1 MTEKFVVTGMTC
13 AACAAHVEKAAGA
26 VDGVNSAAVNLMLGT
41 LVCSYDRDKASPQAI
56 IAAVEAAGYGA
67 APADDAKRDIRR
79 EQDAAAKAM
88 GRRLLWSAV
97 CLVPLFYLSMGHMLG
112 LPVPAFMHRQPL
124 LAAAVQLA
132 LCLPILLLNRAYF
145 TVGFS
150 RLFKGS
156 PNMDSLVALGAAA
169 GLTYSL
175 IEMGLLCA
183 GQLTGMPDL
192 YFESAGMILTLV
204 TVGKYLEER
213 SKGKTT
219 GAITALL
226 ALAPETAVVR
236 RNGTEVT
243 VAADQIRAGETV
255 IIRQGGRIP
264 VDGTV
269 TKGSG
274 AVDESALTGESM
286 PVEKTPGSSAVS
298 ATVLTSGYL
307 ELTAD
312 RVGADTTLSQIVQLM
327 EQAASSKAPI
337 SRLADK
343 ISAVFVPV
351 VISIAV
357 LAAVLWATVGGM
369 GVRFCLS
376 IGIAVLVIS
385 CPCALGLATPVAIT
399 VATGK
404 AAERGI
410 LIKSAASLELLGQV
424 DTVVLDKTGT
434 VTAGTPQ
441 VTDVLCV
448 PGVTEEEL
456 LCAAASLEKPSG
468 HPLADAIVQEAA
480 RRSIP
485 LCAVSDFNAV
495 PGGGVQAVLDGK
507 TLYAGNDR
515 YMTLIGAGTA
525 ALRAAAEMLAAA
537 GKTPLYFAEEQQ
549 LLGVV
554 AVADVVK
561 PDSAAAIAAL
571 RRSGREVV
579 LLTGDDRRTAE
590 AIARQVGVERVIA
603 QVLPQDKARCV
614 EELQKD
620 GRLVAMVGDGVN
632 DAPAL
637 VTADVGLAIGAGTDV
652 AIESADVVLMHNS
665 LMDIVDAAALSR
677 ATLRNIRQ
685 NLFWA
690 FFYNAIGIPVA
701 AGVLYPAL
709 QLTLDPML
717 AAAAMSLSSVC
728 VVSNALR
735 LRGWKAAPT
744 DSHVS
749 LDKSVHLTDNDTVH
763 TDHTNTAASAAQ
775 QEEPTMQKTLTIEG
789 MMCAHCA
796 AHVEKALNALPGV
809 TAVVD
814 LAAKTAVVTGD
825 AGDEAL
831 KKAVADAGYQVTDI
845 R

>member
-13 AACAAHVEKAAGA
+13 AACAAHVEKAANSL
-26 VDGVNSAAVNLMLGT
+26 DGVDSAAVNLMLGT
-41 LVCSYDRDKASPQAI
+41 LVCSYDADKVTPQAI
-56 IAAVEAAGYGA
+56 ISAVEASGYGA
-67 APADDAKRDIRR
+67 APADEAKRDIRR
-79 EQDAAAKAM
+79 EQEASARAM
-88 GRRLLWSAV
+88 GRRLLWSVV
-97 CLVPLFYLSMGHMLG
+97 CLVPLFYLSMGHMMG

-124 LAAAVQLA
+124 AAALVQLV
-132 LCLPILLLNRAYF
+132 LCVPILILNRAYF

-150 RLFKGS
+150 RLFKGA

-169 GLTYSL
+169 GLVYSL
-175 IEMGLLCA
+175 IEMGLLAA
-183 GQLTGMPDL
+183 GQIAGMPDL

-226 ALAPETAVVR
+226 ALAPDVAVVR
-236 RNGTEVT
+236 RSGTEVT
-243 VAADQIRAGETV
+243 VATDQIKAGETV
-255 IIRQGGRIP
+255 IVRQGGRIP

-269 TKGSG
+269 VKGSG
-274 AVDESALTGESM
+274 SVDESALTGESM
-286 PVEKTPGSSAVS
+286 PVEKTAGSKAVS

-307 ELTAD
+307 EMTAD
-312 RVGADTTLSQIVQLM
+312 RVGADTTLSQIIQLM
-327 EQAASSKAPI
+327 EQAASTKAPI

-343 ISAVFVPV
+343 ISAVFVPA

-357 LAAVLWATVGGM
+357 AAALLWAAAGGM

-376 IGIAVLVIS
+376 IGIAVLVTS

-404 AAERGI
+404 AAEKGI
-410 LIKSAASLELLGQV
+410 LIKSAASLELMGRV
-424 DTVVLDKTGT
+424 NTVVLDKTGT
-434 VTAGTPQ
+434 VTEGKPR
-441 VTDVLCV
+441 VTDVLCAAN
-448 PGVTEEEL
+448 VTEEEL

-468 HPLADAIVQEAA
+468 HPLADAIVQEAE

-485 LCAVSDFNAV
+485 LCAVSDFAAV
-495 PGGGVQAVLDGK
+495 AGGGVQAVQDGK

-515 YMTLIGAGTA
+515 YMESIGADTA
-525 ALRAAAEMLAAA
+525 ALRAAAEMLAAQ
-537 GKTPLYFAEEQQ
+537 GKTPLYFAEDRQ
-549 LLGVV
+549 LLGVI

-571 RRSGREVV
+571 RRSGCEVV
-579 LLTGDDRRTAE
+579 LLTGDNQRTAE
-590 AIARQVGVERVIA
+590 AIARQVGVDRVIA
-603 QVLPQDKARCV
+603 QVLPQDKARCI
-614 EELQKD
+614 EDLQKA

-652 AIESADVVLMHNS
+652 AIESADVVLMRSS

-690 FFYNAIGIPVA
+690 FFYNSIGIPVA

-709 QLTLDPML
+709 GITLNPMI

-735 LRGWKAAPT
+735 LRGWKGSAPVRRGETPANTQSEPAAP
-744 DSHVS
+744 
-749 LDKSVHLTDNDTVH
+749 
-763 TDHTNTAASAAQ
+763 AAQ
-775 QEEPTMQKTLTIEG
+775 HNEEEPTMKKTLSIEG

-809 TAVVD
+809 TAAVD
-814 LAAKTAVVTGD
+814 LAGSSAVVTGD
-825 AGDEAL
+825 VSDEAL
-831 KKAVADAGYQVTDI
+831 KKAVADAGYTVTDI
-845 R
+845 H

>member
-13 AACAAHVEKAAGA
+13 AACAAHVEKAANSL
-26 VDGVNSAAVNLMLGT
+26 DGVDSAAVNLMLGT
-41 LVCSYDRDKASPQAI
+41 LVCSYDADKVTPQAI
-56 IAAVEAAGYGA
+56 ISAVEASGYGA
-67 APADDAKRDIRR
+67 APADEAKRDIRR
-79 EQDAAAKAM
+79 EQEASARAM
-88 GRRLLWSAV
+88 GRRLLWSVV
-97 CLVPLFYLSMGHMLG
+97 CLVPLFYLSMGHMMG

-124 LAAAVQLA
+124 AAALVQLV
-132 LCLPILLLNRAYF
+132 LCVPILILNRAYF

-150 RLFKGS
+150 RLFKGA

-169 GLTYSL
+169 GLVYSL
-175 IEMGLLCA
+175 IEMGLLAA
-183 GQLTGMPDL
+183 GQVTGMPDL

-226 ALAPETAVVR
+226 ALAPDVAVVR
-236 RNGTEVT
+236 RSGTEVT
-243 VAADQIRAGETV
+243 VATDQIKAGETV
-255 IIRQGGRIP
+255 IVRQGGRIP

-269 TKGSG
+269 VKGSG
-274 AVDESALTGESM
+274 SVDESALTGESM
-286 PVEKTPGSSAVS
+286 PVEKTAGSKAVS

-307 ELTAD
+307 EMTAD
-312 RVGADTTLSQIVQLM
+312 RVGADTTLSQIIRLM
-327 EQAASSKAPI
+327 EQAASTKAPI

-343 ISAVFVPV
+343 ISAVFVPA

-357 LAAVLWATVGGM
+357 AAALLWAAAGGM

-404 AAERGI
+404 AAEKGI
-410 LIKSAASLELLGQV
+410 LIKSAASLELMGRV
-424 DTVVLDKTGT
+424 NTVVLDKTGT
-434 VTAGTPQ
+434 VTEGKPR
-441 VTDVLCV
+441 VTDVLCAAN
-448 PGVTEEEL
+448 VTEEEL

-468 HPLADAIVQEAA
+468 HPLADAIVQETE

-485 LCAVSDFNAV
+485 LCAVSDFAAV
-495 PGGGVQAVLDGK
+495 AGGGVQAVQDGK

-515 YMTLIGAGTA
+515 YMESIGADTA

-537 GKTPLYFAEEQQ
+537 GKTPLYFAEGRQ
-549 LLGVV
+549 LLGVI

-571 RRSGREVV
+571 RRSGCEVV
-579 LLTGDDRRTAE
+579 LLTGDNQRTAE
-590 AIARQVGVERVIA
+590 AIARQVGVDRVIA
-603 QVLPQDKARCV
+603 QVLPQDKARCI
-614 EELQKD
+614 EDLQKA

-652 AIESADVVLMHNS
+652 AIESADVVLMRSS

-690 FFYNAIGIPVA
+690 FFYNSIGIPVA

-709 QLTLDPML
+709 GITLNPMI

-735 LRGWKAAPT
+735 LRGWKGSAPVRRGEAPANTQSEPAAPAT
-744 DSHVS
+744 QH
-749 LDKSVHLTDNDTVH
+749 NE
-763 TDHTNTAASAAQ
+763 
-775 QEEPTMQKTLTIEG
+775 EEPTMKKTLSIEG

-809 TAVVD
+809 TAAVD
-814 LAAKTAVVTGD
+814 LAGSSAVVTGD
-825 AGDEAL
+825 VSDEAL
-831 KKAVADAGYQVTDI
+831 KKAVADAGYTVTDI
-845 R
+845 H

>member
-13 AACAAHVEKAAGA
+13 AACAAHVEKAANSL
-26 VDGVNSAAVNLMLGT
+26 DGVDSAAVNLMLGT
-41 LVCSYDRDKASPQAI
+41 LVCSYDADKVSPQAI
-56 IAAVEAAGYGA
+56 ITAVEAAGYGA
-67 APADDAKRDIRR
+67 APADDAKRDLRK
-79 EQDAAAKAM
+79 EQEASAKAM
-88 GRRLLWSAV
+88 GRRLLWSVV
-97 CLVPLFYLSMGHMLG
+97 CLVPLFYLSMGHMMG
-112 LPVPAFMHRQPL
+112 LPVPAFMHHQPL
-124 LAAAVQLA
+124 LAALVQLA

-150 RLFKGS
+150 RLFQGS

-169 GLTYSL
+169 GLAYSL
-175 IEMGLLCA
+175 IEMGLLAA
-183 GQLTGMPDL
+183 GQITGMPDL
-192 YFESAGMILTLV
+192 YFESAGMILALV

-226 ALAPETAVVR
+226 ALAPDVAVVR
-236 RNGTEVT
+236 RSGTEVT
-243 VAADQIRAGETV
+243 VATDQIKAGETV

-274 AVDESALTGESM
+274 SVDESALTGESM
-286 PVEKTPGSSAVS
+286 PVEKTPGSKAVS
-298 ATVLTSGYL
+298 ATILTSGYL
-307 ELTAD
+307 EMTAD
-312 RVGADTTLSQIVQLM
+312 RVGADTTLSQIIQLM
-327 EQAASSKAPI
+327 EQAASTKAPI

-357 LAAVLWATVGGM
+357 VAAVLWAAVGGM

-404 AAERGI
+404 AAEKGI
-410 LIKSAASLELLGQV
+410 LIKSAASLELMGRV
-424 DTVVLDKTGT
+424 NTVVLDKTGT
-434 VTAGTPQ
+434 VTEGKPQ

-468 HPLADAIVQEAA
+468 HPLADAIVQEAE

-485 LCAVSDFNAV
+485 LCAVSDFAAV
-495 PGGGVQAVLDGK
+495 AGGGVQAVLDGK

-515 YMTLIGAGTA
+515 YMTLIGAGTS
-525 ALRAAAEMLAAA
+525 ALADAAAQLAAQ

-549 LLGVV
+549 LLGVI

-571 RRSGREVV
+571 RRSGCEVV
-579 LLTGDDRRTAE
+579 LLTGDNQRTAE
-590 AIARQVGVERVIA
+590 AIARQVGVDRVIA
-603 QVLPQDKARCV
+603 QVLPQDKARCI
-614 EELQKD
+614 EELQKE

-652 AIESADVVLMHNS
+652 AIESADVVLMRSS

-690 FFYNAIGIPVA
+690 FFYNSIGIPVA
-701 AGVLYPAL
+701 AGVLYPAF
-709 QLTLDPML
+709 QITLNPMI

-735 LRGWKAAPT
+735 LRGWKGSRP

-749 LDKSVHLTDNDTVH
+749 LDKSAALTDN
-763 TDHTNTAASAAQ
+763 TDVNTAAPAAQ
-775 QEEPTMQKTLTIEG
+775 QEEATMKKTLTIEG
-789 MMCAHCA
+789 MMCAHCV

-809 TAVVD
+809 TASVD
-814 LAAKTAVVTGD
+814 LDSKTAVVTGD

>member
-1 MTEKFVVTGMTC
+1 MKEESVMTEKFVVTGMTC
-13 AACAAHVEKAAGA
+13 AACAAHVEKAANSL
-26 VDGVNSAAVNLMLGT
+26 DGVDSAAVNLMLGT
-41 LVCSYDRDKASPQAI
+41 LVCSYDADKVTPQAI
-56 IAAVEAAGYGA
+56 ISAVEASGYGA
-67 APADDAKRDIRR
+67 APADEAKRDIRR
-79 EQDAAAKAM
+79 EQEASARAM
-88 GRRLLWSAV
+88 GRRLLWSVV
-97 CLVPLFYLSMGHMLG
+97 CLVPLFYLSMGHMMG

-124 LAAAVQLA
+124 AAALVQLV
-132 LCLPILLLNRAYF
+132 LCVPILILNRAYF

-150 RLFKGS
+150 RLFKGA

-169 GLTYSL
+169 GLVYSL
-175 IEMGLLCA
+175 IEMGLLAA
-183 GQLTGMPDL
+183 GHVTGMPDL

-226 ALAPETAVVR
+226 ALAPDVAVVR
-236 RNGTEVT
+236 RSGTEVI
-243 VAADQIRAGETV
+243 VATDQIKAGETV
-255 IIRQGGRIP
+255 IVRQGGRIP

-269 TKGSG
+269 VKGSG
-274 AVDESALTGESM
+274 SVDESALTGESM
-286 PVEKTPGSSAVS
+286 PVEKTAGSKAVS

-307 ELTAD
+307 EMTAD
-312 RVGADTTLSQIVQLM
+312 RVGADTTLSQIIQLM
-327 EQAASSKAPI
+327 EQAASTKAPI

-343 ISAVFVPV
+343 ISAVFVPA

-357 LAAVLWATVGGM
+357 AAALLWAAAGGM

-404 AAERGI
+404 AAEKGI
-410 LIKSAASLELLGQV
+410 LIKSAASLELMGRV
-424 DTVVLDKTGT
+424 NTVVLDKTGT
-434 VTAGTPQ
+434 VTEGKPR
-441 VTDVLCV
+441 VTDVLCAAN
-448 PGVTEEEL
+448 VTEEEL

-468 HPLADAIVQEAA
+468 HPLADAIVQEAE

-485 LCAVSDFNAV
+485 LCAVSDFAAV
-495 PGGGVQAVLDGK
+495 AGGGVQAVQDGK

-515 YMTLIGAGTA
+515 YMESIGADTA
-525 ALRAAAEMLAAA
+525 ALRDAAARLAAQ
-537 GKTPLYFAEEQQ
+537 GKTPLYFAEGRQ
-549 LLGVV
+549 LLGVI

-571 RRSGREVV
+571 RRSGCEVV
-579 LLTGDDRRTAE
+579 LLTGDNQRTAE
-590 AIARQVGVERVIA
+590 AIARQVGVDRVIA
-603 QVLPQDKARCV
+603 QVLPQDKARCI
-614 EELQKD
+614 EDLQKA

-652 AIESADVVLMHNS
+652 AIESADVVLMRSS

-690 FFYNAIGIPVA
+690 FFYNSIGIPVA

-709 QLTLDPML
+709 GITLNPMI

-735 LRGWKAAPT
+735 LRGWKGSAPVRRGETPANTQSEPAAP
-744 DSHVS
+744 
-749 LDKSVHLTDNDTVH
+749 
-763 TDHTNTAASAAQ
+763 AAQ
-775 QEEPTMQKTLTIEG
+775 HNEEEPTMKKTLSIEG

-809 TAVVD
+809 TAAVD
-814 LAAKTAVVTGD
+814 LAGSSAVVTGD
-825 AGDEAL
+825 VSDEAL
-831 KKAVADAGYQVTDI
+831 KKAVADAGYTVTDI
-845 R
+845 H

>member
-13 AACAAHVEKAAGA
+13 AACAAHVEKAANSL
-26 VDGVNSAAVNLMLGT
+26 DGVDSAAVNLMLGT
-41 LVCSYDRDKASPQAI
+41 LVCSYDADRVSPQAI
-56 IAAVEAAGYGA
+56 ITAVEAAGYGA

-79 EQDAAAKAM
+79 EQEESARAM
-88 GRRLLWSAV
+88 GRRLLWSVV
-97 CLVPLFYLSMGHMLG
+97 CLVPLFYLSMGHMMG
-112 LPVPAFMHRQPL
+112 LPVPGFMHRQPL
-124 LAAAVQLA
+124 LAAVVQLA
-132 LCLPILLLNRAYF
+132 LCLPILILNRAYF

-169 GLTYSL
+169 GLVYSL
-175 IEMGLLCA
+175 IEMGLLAA
-183 GQLTGMPDL
+183 GQVTGMPDL
-192 YFESAGMILTLV
+192 YFESAGMILALV

-226 ALAPETAVVR
+226 ALAPDVAVVR

-243 VAADQIRAGETV
+243 VATGQIKAGETV
-255 IIRQGGRIP
+255 IVRQGGRIP

-269 TKGSG
+269 TRGSG

-286 PVEKTPGSSAVS
+286 PVEKIPGSKAVS
-298 ATVLTSGYL
+298 ATVLTGGYL
-307 ELTAD
+307 EMTAD
-312 RVGADTTLSQIVQLM
+312 RVGADTTLSQIVRLM

-337 SRLADK
+337 SRLADR

-357 LAAVLWATVGGM
+357 LAAILWAAVGGM

-404 AAERGI
+404 AAEKGI
-410 LIKSAASLELLGQV
+410 LIKSAASLELLGRV
-424 DTVVLDKTGT
+424 NTVVLDKTGT
-434 VTAGTPQ
+434 VTEGKPQ

-485 LCAVSDFNAV
+485 LCGVSDFTTV
-495 PGGGVQAVLDGK
+495 SGGGVQAVLDGK

-515 YMTLIGAGTA
+515 YMDLIGAGVSV
-525 ALRAAAEMLAAA
+525 LRSAAEALAAQ
-537 GKTPLYFAEEQQ
+537 GKTPLYFAEEHR

-571 RRSGREVV
+571 RRGGCEVV
-579 LLTGDDRRTAE
+579 LLTGDNQRTAE
-590 AIARQVGVERVIA
+590 AIARQVGVDRVIA
-603 QVLPQDKARCV
+603 QVLPQDKARCIQ
-614 EELQKD
+614 ELQKE

-652 AIESADVVLMHNS
+652 AIESADVVLMRSS

-677 ATLRNIRQ
+677 AALRNIRQ

-701 AGVLYPAL
+701 AGVLYPAF
-709 QLTLDPML
+709 QITLNPMI

-735 LRGWKAAPT
+735 LRGWKGSRPDAPAPADKSAALTDAPNVITAAP
-744 DSHVS
+744 
-749 LDKSVHLTDNDTVH
+749 
-763 TDHTNTAASAAQ
+763 AAQ
-775 QEEPTMQKTLTIEG
+775 QEESSMKKTLTIEG

-809 TAVVD
+809 TAQVD
-814 LAAKTAVVTGD
+814 LAGKTAVVTGS

-831 KKAVADAGYQVTDI
+831 KQAVADAGYQVTDI

>member
-13 AACAAHVEKAAGA
+13 AACAAHVEKAANSL
-26 VDGVNSAAVNLMLGT
+26 DGVDSAAVNLMLGT
-41 LVCSYDRDKASPQAI
+41 LVCSYDADKVTPQAI
-56 IAAVEAAGYGA
+56 ISAVEASGYGA
-67 APADDAKRDIRR
+67 APADEAKRDIRR
-79 EQDAAAKAM
+79 EQEASARAM
-88 GRRLLWSAV
+88 GRRLLWSVV
-97 CLVPLFYLSMGHMLG
+97 CLVPLFYLSMGHMMG

-124 LAAAVQLA
+124 AAALVQLV
-132 LCLPILLLNRAYF
+132 LCVPILILNRAYF

-150 RLFKGS
+150 RLFKGA

-169 GLTYSL
+169 GLVYSL
-175 IEMGLLCA
+175 IEMGLLAA
-183 GQLTGMPDL
+183 GQVTGMPDL

-226 ALAPETAVVR
+226 ALAPDVAVVR
-236 RNGTEVT
+236 RSGTEVT
-243 VAADQIRAGETV
+243 VATDQIKAGETV
-255 IIRQGGRIP
+255 IVRQGGRIP

-269 TKGSG
+269 VKGSG
-274 AVDESALTGESM
+274 SVDESALTGESM
-286 PVEKTPGSSAVS
+286 PVEKTAGSKAVS

-307 ELTAD
+307 EMTAD
-312 RVGADTTLSQIVQLM
+312 RVGADTTLSQIIQLM
-327 EQAASSKAPI
+327 EQAASTKAPI

-343 ISAVFVPV
+343 ISAVFVPA

-357 LAAVLWATVGGM
+357 AAALLWATVGGM

-404 AAERGI
+404 AAEKGI
-410 LIKSAASLELLGQV
+410 LIKSAASLELLGRV
-424 DTVVLDKTGT
+424 NTVVLDKTGT
-434 VTAGTPQ
+434 VTEGKPR
-441 VTDVLCV
+441 VTDVLCAAN
-448 PGVTEEEL
+448 VTEEEL

-468 HPLADAIVQEAA
+468 HPLADAIVQEAE

-485 LCAVSDFNAV
+485 LCAVSDFAAV
-495 PGGGVQAVLDGK
+495 AGGGVQAVQDGK

-515 YMTLIGAGTA
+515 YMESIGADTA
-525 ALRAAAEMLAAA
+525 ALRDAAARLAAQ
-537 GKTPLYFAEEQQ
+537 GKTPLYFAEDRQ
-549 LLGVV
+549 LLGVI

-571 RRSGREVV
+571 RRSGCEVV
-579 LLTGDDRRTAE
+579 LLTGDNQRTAE
-590 AIARQVGVERVIA
+590 AIARQVGVDRVIA
-603 QVLPQDKARCV
+603 QVLPQDKARCI
-614 EELQKD
+614 EDLQKA

-652 AIESADVVLMHNS
+652 AIESADVVLMRSS

-690 FFYNAIGIPVA
+690 FFYNSIGIPVA

-709 QLTLDPML
+709 GITLNPMI

-735 LRGWKAAPT
+735 LRGWKGSAPVRRGETPANTQSEPAAP
-744 DSHVS
+744 
-749 LDKSVHLTDNDTVH
+749 
-763 TDHTNTAASAAQ
+763 AAQ
-775 QEEPTMQKTLTIEG
+775 HNEEEPTMKKTLSIEG

-809 TAVVD
+809 TAAVD
-814 LAAKTAVVTGD
+814 LAGSSAVVTGD
-825 AGDEAL
+825 VSDEAL
-831 KKAVADAGYQVTDI
+831 KKAVADAGYTVTDI
-845 R
+845 H

>member
-13 AACAAHVEKAAGA
+13 AACAAHVEKAANSL
-26 VDGVNSAAVNLMLGT
+26 DGVDSAAVNLMLGT
-41 LVCSYDRDKASPQAI
+41 LVCSYDADKVTPQAI
-56 IAAVEAAGYGA
+56 ISAVEASGYGA
-67 APADDAKRDIRR
+67 APADEAKRDIRR
-79 EQDAAAKAM
+79 EQEASARAM
-88 GRRLLWSAV
+88 GRRLLWSVV
-97 CLVPLFYLSMGHMLG
+97 CLVPLFYLSMGHMMG

-124 LAAAVQLA
+124 AAALVQLV
-132 LCLPILLLNRAYF
+132 LCVPILILNRAYF

-150 RLFKGS
+150 RLFKGA

-169 GLTYSL
+169 GLVYSL
-175 IEMGLLCA
+175 IEMGLLAA
-183 GQLTGMPDL
+183 GQVTGMPDL

-226 ALAPETAVVR
+226 ALAPDVAVVR
-236 RNGTEVT
+236 RSGTEVT
-243 VAADQIRAGETV
+243 VATDQIKAGETV
-255 IIRQGGRIP
+255 IVRQGGRIP

-269 TKGSG
+269 VKGSG
-274 AVDESALTGESM
+274 SVDESALTGESM
-286 PVEKTPGSSAVS
+286 PVEKTAGSKAVS

-307 ELTAD
+307 EMTAD
-312 RVGADTTLSQIVQLM
+312 RVGADTTLSQIIQLM
-327 EQAASSKAPI
+327 EQAASTKAPI

-343 ISAVFVPV
+343 ISAVFVPA

-357 LAAVLWATVGGM
+357 AALLWAAAGGM

-404 AAERGI
+404 AAEKGI
-410 LIKSAASLELLGQV
+410 LIKSAASLELMGRV
-424 DTVVLDKTGT
+424 NTVVLDKTGT
-434 VTAGTPQ
+434 VTEGKPR
-441 VTDVLCV
+441 VTDVLCAAN
-448 PGVTEEEL
+448 VTEEEL

-468 HPLADAIVQEAA
+468 HPLADAIVQEAE

-485 LCAVSDFNAV
+485 LCAVSDFAAV
-495 PGGGVQAVLDGK
+495 AGGGVQAVQDGK

-515 YMTLIGAGTA
+515 YMESIGADTA
-525 ALRAAAEMLAAA
+525 ALRDAAARLAAQ
-537 GKTPLYFAEEQQ
+537 GKTPLYFAEGQQ
-549 LLGVV
+549 LLGVI

-571 RRSGREVV
+571 RRSGCEVV
-579 LLTGDDRRTAE
+579 LLTGDNQRTAE
-590 AIARQVGVERVIA
+590 AIARQVGVDRVIA
-603 QVLPQDKARCV
+603 QVLPQDKARCI
-614 EELQKD
+614 EDLQKA

-652 AIESADVVLMHNS
+652 AIESADVVLMRSS

-690 FFYNAIGIPVA
+690 FFYNSIGIPVA

-709 QLTLDPML
+709 GITLNPMI

-735 LRGWKAAPT
+735 LRGWKGSAPVRRGETPANTQSEPAAP
-744 DSHVS
+744 
-749 LDKSVHLTDNDTVH
+749 
-763 TDHTNTAASAAQ
+763 AAQ
-775 QEEPTMQKTLTIEG
+775 HNEEELTMKKTLSIEG

-809 TAVVD
+809 TAAVD
-814 LAAKTAVVTGD
+814 LAGSSAVVTGD
-825 AGDEAL
+825 VSDEAL
-831 KKAVADAGYQVTDI
+831 KKAVADAGYTVTDI
-845 R
+845 H